1 MHRSHGK
8 CTAERNKQAVRES
21 AGRRGTEMAPPI
33 EWIER
38 QTVHRRRFSGRKV
51 EKIMSYDYLLTI
63 AIILLST
70 KVFGLT
76 SERVHMPQVVGA
88 LIAGVLVGPSCLGWV
103 GETDFLVKAAE
114 IGVIILMFNAGM
126 DTDLDELKTTG
137 FASFIIALIGVIVP
151 LVGGVACYL
160 AFDNDPTDPMNMLKA
175 AFIGVVL
182 TATSVSITVETLREM
197 GKLKSKVGTAIL
209 GAAVIDDILG
219 IVVLTIL
226 TALTDPSVKPIL
238 VLGRIV
244 AFFGFVLVVG
254 LVMYRVFLKMEEKW
268 HHHRR
273 IAIYA
278 VAFAFLM
285 SYVAERY
292 FGIADITGAY
302 FAGIVMCRLSSARDY
317 VASKTNV
324 LGYMLFSPLFF
335 ASIGIKTNLEGL
347 TSTMAIF
354 AVVLTIVAILTKII
368 GCGIGAR
375 IMGFQTYDAFS
386 IGLGMVSRGE
396 VALIVAQK
404 GEQAGLIDPHMFP
417 PIVLVVIVTTLV
429 TPILLKLGMSKQT
442 PANTEFNA
450 QEKVQMPKVSQH

>member
-1 MHRSHGK
+1 
-8 CTAERNKQAVRES
+8 
-21 AGRRGTEMAPPI
+21 
-33 EWIER
+33 
-38 QTVHRRRFSGRKV
+38 
-51 EKIMSYDYLLTI
+51 MSYDFLLTI
-63 AIILLST
+63 AIIMLFT

-151 LVGGVACYL
+151 LIGGAACYL
-160 AFDNDPTDPMNMLKA
+160 AFDNDPTDSMNMLKA

-278 VAFAFLM
+278 VAFALLM

-292 FGIADITGAY
+292 FGIADITGA
-302 FAGIVMCRLSSARDY
+302 FIAGLIISNT
-317 VASKTNV
+317 SKSDFV
-324 LGYMLFSPLFF
+324 LKKFDTMSYMLLSPVFF
-335 ASIGIKTNLEGL
+335 ASIGLKVELPKM
-347 TSTMAIF
+347 SAAIVGF
-354 AVVLTIVAILTKII
+354 AVALTIVAILTKIV
-368 GCGIGAR
+368 GCALGAKMCGYKNYQCAR
-375 IMGFQTYDAFS
+375 IGV
-386 IGLGMVSRGE
+386 GMISRGE
-396 VALIVAQK
+396 VALIVASK
-404 GEQAGLIDPHMFP
+404 GEALGMLGGNFLGPVI
-417 PIVLVVIVTTLV
+417 IVVVITTII
-429 TPILLKLGMSKQT
+429 TPILLKIVFKSGPNVSTLEKGKEVTSFYEDIEKKR
-442 PANTEFNA
+442 TE
-450 QEKVQMPKVSQH
+450 